1 MDVLFCNFVDR
12 GRRLCSLRRTGGLV
26 GRDRGEIPALKMLSA
41 ATSRSTRSRI
51 SSRTARSRD
60 PTSATTTAGTEAGT
74 STPAEPG
81 RD

>member
-26 GRDRGEIPALKMLSA
+26 
-41 ATSRSTRSRI
+41 
-51 SSRTARSRD
+51 RSRD